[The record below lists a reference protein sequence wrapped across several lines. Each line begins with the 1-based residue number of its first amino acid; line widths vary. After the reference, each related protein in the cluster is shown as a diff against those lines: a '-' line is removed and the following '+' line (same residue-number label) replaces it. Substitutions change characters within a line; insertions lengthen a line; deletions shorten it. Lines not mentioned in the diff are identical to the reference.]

1 MNLGGVE
8 RRRQRFSRRG
18 PHFTQSQSSDPA
30 TAGRT
35 NSRGSRRDCQFR
47 EFASPQLGGPGPG
60 GLNISRRSTWA
71 ALRAGWMH
79 PRRPLQTMTACAQ
92 VCLQLSVSTVKR
104 LLQIF
109 GFALALVWVPI
120 TSHCSWESV
129 IGGDFFKC
137 APVAENG
144 DCSNDGDSCASVESA
159 SYKTPDAAPDVSVPS
174 FSVILFQ
181 LPLIS
186 APPARQ
192 VAPITAAP
200 AEIPVRWQFVSRT
213 ALPPRAPSF
222 VS

>member
-1 MNLGGVE
+1 MAWKEGVNGFPGE
-8 RRRQRFSRRG
+8 GRISPSRSLPIQQRRG
-18 PHFTQSQSSDPA
+18 GSTQEAPA
-30 TAGRT
+30 GIANPE
-35 NSRGSRRDCQFR
+35 NS
-47 EFASPQLGGPGPG
+47 P
-60 GLNISRRSTWA
+60 RRSWVDQGRGFGHLTPEHQG
-71 ALRAGWMH
+71 RAPAGLMH
-79 PRRPLQTMTACAQ
+79 PRRPLQAMTACAQ

-137 APVAENG
+137 APVAEKG
-144 DCSNDGDSCASVESA
+144 YCSDDGDSCASVESA

-174 FSVILFQ
+174 FSVVLFQ

-186 APPARQ
+186 APPAQQ
-192 VAPITAAP
+192 VAPTTAAP
-200 AEIPVRWQFVSRT
+200 LEIPVRWQFVSRT
-213 ALPPRAPSF
+213 ALPPRAPSL